1 MAHTSQNKK
10 KLLDR
15 VRRIRGQVES
25 IEKALEQE
33 TDCNQVLQTI
43 AACRGAI
50 NGLMAEVLEG
60 HIRTHLI
67 NPVHPPSTEQSE
79 ALDQVVDILKTY
91 LK

>member
-1 MAHTSQNKK
+1 MAHTTHEKK
-10 KLLDR
+10 KLIDR
-15 VRRIRGQVES
+15 IRRIRGQIEAV
-25 IEKALEQE
+25 EKAVEQE

-43 AACRGAI
+43 AACRGAM

-67 NPVHPPSTEQSE
+67 DPKHPPTAEQLE
-79 ALDQVVDILKTY
+79 ATDQVVSILKTY